1 MKRPGQLS
9 LQEFDAELDAL
20 AGGSEKLPYLPP
32 EALTRETYYQDH
44 D

>member
-1 MKRPGQLS
+1 MKPPDQLS

-20 AGGSEKLPYLPP
+20 ARGSEKLPHLPP
-32 EALTRETYYQDH
+32 EALTRESYYQDH